1 MLITM
6 TSMISKN
13 TSTMDIDISEEQL
26 YRIKHT
32 QELIQNVV
40 PHLSSEDREFLI
52 TGITPEELN
61 CVFIYLL
68 SHAERRDV

>member
-6 TSMISKN
+6 TSMISK
-13 TSTMDIDISEEQL
+13 TSSSREIDITEEQL
-26 YRIKHT
+26 FRIKHT

-52 TGITPEELN
+52 TGITPEEWKELFDT
-61 CVFIYLL
+61 V
-68 SHAERRDV
+68 ED